1 MQQISILLPVLT
13 LAFWTFIIFAIMAP
27 ARFYFL
33 RMKHPQTA
41 AHTKNLKG
49 LLPPWTERVAD
60 NYNHLFEQPVVFY
73 AIALSIAVINNI
85 EPLMIQ
91 LAWVYVALRV
101 LHSIVQITFNFVP
114 LRFTLFVTSWL
125 ILGYMIA
132 CTILP
137 VLSLIHI

>member
-1 MQQISILLPVLT
+1 MHQISILLPVLT

-73 AIALSIAVINNI
+73 VITLSIAVLNNI

-91 LAWVYVALRV
+91 LAWAYVVLRV

-132 CTILP
+132 FTILQY
-137 VLSLIHI
+137 I

>member
-1 MQQISILLPVLT
+1 MPQISILLPVLT

-73 AIALSIAVINNI
+73 VITLSIAVINNI

-91 LAWVYVALRV
+91 LAWAYVALRV

-132 CTILP
+132 CTI
-137 VLSLIHI
+137 IQYI

>member
-1 MQQISILLPVLT
+1 MQPISILLPVLV
-13 LAFWTFIIFAIMAP
+13 LAFWTFIIFVIMAP

-73 AIALSIAVINNI
+73 VITLSITVLNNI

-91 LAWVYVALRV
+91 LAWAYVALRV

-114 LRFTLFVTSWL
+114 LRFMLFVTSWL

-132 CTILP
+132 STILQY
-137 VLSLIHI
+137 S

>member
-1 MQQISILLPVLT
+1 MQPISILLPVLA

-60 NYNHLFEQPVVFY
+60 NYNHLFEQPVAFY
-73 AIALSIAVINNI
+73 VITLSIAVLNNI

-91 LAWVYVALRV
+91 LAWAYVVLRV

-132 CTILP
+132 FTILQY
-137 VLSLIHI
+137 I

>member
-1 MQQISILLPVLT
+1 MHQISILLPVLT

-132 CTILP
+132 CTILQY
-137 VLSLIHI
+137 S

>member
-1 MQQISILLPVLT
+1 MPQISILLPVLT

-73 AIALSIAVINNI
+73 AIALSIAVINSI

-132 CTILP
+132 CTILQY
-137 VLSLIHI
+137 S

>member
-1 MQQISILLPVLT
+1 MQPISILLPVLV

-73 AIALSIAVINNI
+73 VITLSITVLNNI

-91 LAWVYVALRV
+91 LAWAYVALRV

-114 LRFTLFVTSWL
+114 LRFMLFVTSWL

-132 CTILP
+132 STILQY
-137 VLSLIHI
+137 S

>member
-1 MQQISILLPVLT
+1 MPQISILLPVLT

-73 AIALSIAVINNI
+73 VITLSIAVLNNI

-91 LAWVYVALRV
+91 LAWAYVVLRV

-132 CTILP
+132 FTILQY
-137 VLSLIHI
+137 I

>member
-1 MQQISILLPVLT
+1 MHQISILLPVLT

-132 CTILP
+132 CTMLQYI
-137 VLSLIHI
+137 

>member
-1 MQQISILLPVLT
+1 MQPISILLPVLV

-60 NYNHLFEQPVVFY
+60 NYNHLFEQPVAFY
-73 AIALSIAVINNI
+73 VITLSIAVLNNI

-91 LAWVYVALRV
+91 LAWAYVALRV

-132 CTILP
+132 CTILQY
-137 VLSLIHI
+137 I

>member
-41 AHTKNLKG
+41 AHKKNLKG

-85 EPLMIQ
+85 EPFMIQ

-132 CTILP
+132 CTILQY
-137 VLSLIHI
+137 S

>member
-1 MQQISILLPVLT
+1 MHQISILLPVLT

-49 LLPPWTERVAD
+49 LLPPWTERVSD

-132 CTILP
+132 CIMLQY
-137 VLSLIHI
+137 I

>member
-85 EPLMIQ
+85 EPFMIQ

-132 CTILP
+132 CTILQ
-137 VLSLIHI
+137 

>member
-1 MQQISILLPVLT
+1 MYQISILLPVLT

-132 CTILP
+132 CTILQY
-137 VLSLIHI
+137 S

>member
-1 MQQISILLPVLT
+1 MPQISILLPVLT

-60 NYNHLFEQPVVFY
+60 NYNHLFEQPTLFY
-73 AIALSIAVINNI
+73 ALVTYIFLMNHIDLMHVYLAWSYAVLRIVHSIIQITSNNVSYRAIVFIASGLCLV
-85 EPLMIQ
+85 LMI
-91 LAWVYVALRV
+91 
-101 LHSIVQITFNFVP
+101 IKEIIFF
-114 LRFTLFVTSWL
+114 
-125 ILGYMIA
+125 
-132 CTILP
+132 
-137 VLSLIHI
+137 LS

>member
-13 LAFWTFIIFAIMAP
+13 LAFWTSIIFAIMAP
-27 ARFYFL
+27 DRFYFL

-132 CTILP
+132 CTMLQYI
-137 VLSLIHI
+137 

>member
-1 MQQISILLPVLT
+1 MHQISILLPVLT

-49 LLPPWTERVAD
+49 ILPPWTERVAD

-73 AIALSIAVINNI
+73 AIALSIAVINSI

-91 LAWVYVALRV
+91 LAWAYVALRV

-132 CTILP
+132 CTILQY
-137 VLSLIHI
+137 S

>member
-1 MQQISILLPVLT
+1 MQQISILLPVLV

-49 LLPPWTERVAD
+49 QLPPWTERVAD

-73 AIALSIAVINNI
+73 VIALSIAVINNI

-91 LAWVYVALRV
+91 LAWIYVALRV

-132 CTILP
+132 YI
-137 VLSLIHI
+137 IFKYI

>member
-49 LLPPWTERVAD
+49 ILPPWTERVAD

-73 AIALSIAVINNI
+73 VIALSIAVINNI

-91 LAWVYVALRV
+91 LAWTYVALRV

-114 LRFTLFVTSWL
+114 LRFTLFVASWL

-132 CTILP
+132 FTIFKY
-137 VLSLIHI
+137 I

>member
-49 LLPPWTERVAD
+49 LLPLWTERVAD

-91 LAWVYVALRV
+91 LAWVYVAFRV

-132 CTILP
+132 CTMLQYI
-137 VLSLIHI
+137 

>member
-1 MQQISILLPVLT
+1 MPQISILLPVLT

-73 AIALSIAVINNI
+73 AITLSIAVINNI

-132 CTILP
+132 CTILQY
-137 VLSLIHI
+137 S

>member
-1 MQQISILLPVLT
+1 MHQISILLPVLT

-114 LRFTLFVTSWL
+114 LRFSLFVTSWL

-132 CTILP
+132 CII
-137 VLSLIHI
+137 VNS

>member
-73 AIALSIAVINNI
+73 AIALSIAVIKNI

-132 CTILP
+132 CTILQY
-137 VLSLIHI
+137 S

>member
-33 RMKHPQTA
+33 RKKHPQTA

-49 LLPPWTERVAD
+49 VLPPWTERVGD
-60 NYNHLFEQPVVFY
+60 NYNHLFEQPVIFY
-73 AIALSIAVINNI
+73 VVALSIAVINNI

-91 LAWVYVALRV
+91 LAWAYVALRV

-132 CTILP
+132 RTILQY
-137 VLSLIHI
+137 S

>member
-1 MQQISILLPVLT
+1 MQPISILLPVLV

-41 AHTKNLKG
+41 AHTKNLNG
-49 LLPPWTERVAD
+49 LLPPWLERVAD

-73 AIALSIAVINNI
+73 VITLSIAVINNI

-91 LAWVYVALRV
+91 LAWAYVALRV

-114 LRFTLFVTSWL
+114 LRFTLFVTSWF
-125 ILGYMIA
+125 ILGYMTA
-132 CTILP
+132 CTILQY
-137 VLSLIHI
+137 I

>member
-1 MQQISILLPVLT
+1 MQPISILLPVLV

-73 AIALSIAVINNI
+73 VITLSIAVLNNI

-91 LAWVYVALRV
+91 LAWAYVALRV

-114 LRFTLFVTSWL
+114 LRFTLFVTSWF
-125 ILGYMIA
+125 ILGYMTA
-132 CTILP
+132 CTILQY
-137 VLSLIHI
+137 I

>member
-1 MQQISILLPVLT
+1 MPQISILLPVLT

-73 AIALSIAVINNI
+73 AIAISIAVINNI

-132 CTILP
+132 CTMLQYI
-137 VLSLIHI
+137 

>member
-1 MQQISILLPVLT
+1 MQPISILLPVLV

-73 AIALSIAVINNI
+73 VITLSIAVINNI

-125 ILGYMIA
+125 ILGYMIV
-132 CTILP
+132 CTILQY
-137 VLSLIHI
+137 I

>member
-1 MQQISILLPVLT
+1 MPQISILLPVLT

-73 AIALSIAVINNI
+73 AITLSIAVINNI

-132 CTILP
+132 CTMLQYI
-137 VLSLIHI
+137 

>member
-73 AIALSIAVINNI
+73 AITLSIAVINNI
-85 EPLMIQ
+85 EPFMIQ
-91 LAWVYVALRV
+91 LAWVYVTLRV

-132 CTILP
+132 CTILQY
-137 VLSLIHI
+137 S

>member
-1 MQQISILLPVLT
+1 MHQISILLPVLT

-85 EPLMIQ
+85 EHLMIQ

-114 LRFTLFVTSWL
+114 LRFILFVTSWL

-132 CTILP
+132 CTI
-137 VLSLIHI
+137 IQYI

>member
-1 MQQISILLPVLT
+1 MQPISILLPVLV

-41 AHTKNLKG
+41 AHTKNLNG
-49 LLPPWTERVAD
+49 LLPPWLERVAD

-73 AIALSIAVINNI
+73 VITLSIAVLNNI

-91 LAWVYVALRV
+91 LAWAYVVLRV

-114 LRFTLFVTSWL
+114 LRFTLFVTSWF
-125 ILGYMIA
+125 ILGYMTA
-132 CTILP
+132 CTILQY
-137 VLSLIHI
+137 I

>member
-1 MQQISILLPVLT
+1 MHQISILLPVLT

-85 EPLMIQ
+85 EPLIIQ

-125 ILGYMIA
+125 ILGYIIA
-132 CTILP
+132 CTILQY
-137 VLSLIHI
+137 I

>member
-1 MQQISILLPVLT
+1 MHQISILLPVLT

-73 AIALSIAVINNI
+73 VITLSIAVLNNI

-91 LAWVYVALRV
+91 LAWAYVALRV

-114 LRFTLFVTSWL
+114 LRFTLFVASWL

-132 CTILP
+132 CTILQY
-137 VLSLIHI
+137 I

>member
-1 MQQISILLPVLT
+1 MPQISILLPVLT

-73 AIALSIAVINNI
+73 AIALSISVINNI

-132 CTILP
+132 CTILQY
-137 VLSLIHI
+137 I

>member
-1 MQQISILLPVLT
+1 MQQITILLPVLT

-49 LLPPWTERVAD
+49 VLPPWTERVAD

-73 AIALSIAVINNI
+73 VVALSIAVINNI

-132 CTILP
+132 CTILQY
-137 VLSLIHI
+137 S

>member
-1 MQQISILLPVLT
+1 MQQISILLPVLF
-13 LAFWTFIIFAIMAP
+13 LAFWTFIIFMIMAP

-73 AIALSIAVINNI
+73 VTTLSIAVINNI

-91 LAWVYVALRV
+91 LALAYVLLRV

-114 LRFTLFVTSWL
+114 SRFILFVTSWL

-132 CTILP
+132 RIILKY
-137 VLSLIHI
+137 I

>member
-49 LLPPWTERVAD
+49 ILPPWTERVAD

-85 EPLMIQ
+85 EPFMIQ

-132 CTILP
+132 CTIL
-137 VLSLIHI
+137 LYI

>member
-1 MQQISILLPVLT
+1 MHQISILLPVLT

-49 LLPPWTERVAD
+49 LLPPWTERVSD

-73 AIALSIAVINNI
+73 AIALSISVINNI

-132 CTILP
+132 CTMLQYI
-137 VLSLIHI
+137 